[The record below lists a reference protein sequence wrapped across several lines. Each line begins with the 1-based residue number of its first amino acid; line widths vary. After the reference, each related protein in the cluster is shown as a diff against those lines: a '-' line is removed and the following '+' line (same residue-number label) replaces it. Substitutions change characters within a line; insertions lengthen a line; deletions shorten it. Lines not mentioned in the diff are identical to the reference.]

1 MLVFTRE
8 LKAVRPRLRTDS
20 AFNLFENQIMMPI
33 FWCCVLLQCP
43 PCTDDRGGCADSNM
57 QCITGARMCM
67 CIEGYILDKSGQLC
81 IPHTEGGSVTDIDCV
96 NDADC
101 SLIPYSTCNTR
112 LGMLVCTFWSKL
124 SIDIVASTCKDLGI
138 AFSFDLVTLLTC
150 IM

>member
-1 MLVFTRE
+1 MNFSNKYILS
-8 LKAVRPRLRTDS
+8 D
-20 AFNLFENQIMMPI
+20 
-33 FWCCVLLQCP
+33 LQCP

-96 NDADC
+96 SEADC

-112 LGMLVCTFWSKL
+112 LGMLYLALRRVP
-124 SIDIVASTCKDLGI
+124 D
-138 AFSFDLVTLLTC
+138 SFDVSSVRTAVVLQLFLTVGDSVEF
-150 IM
+150 ITRQFYYDI

>member
-1 MLVFTRE
+1 MNFSNKYILS
-8 LKAVRPRLRTDS
+8 D
-20 AFNLFENQIMMPI
+20 
-33 FWCCVLLQCP
+33 LQCP

-96 NDADC
+96 SEADC

-112 LGMLVCTFWSKL
+112 LGMLYLALTRVP
-124 SIDIVASTCKDLGI
+124 ASFGVSSVRT
-138 AFSFDLVTLLTC
+138 AFVLQLFLTSWGFC
-150 IM
+150 